1 MERTGAVAQTV
12 TLIEEGWL
20 TLTAGEPVRDGTTA
34 PAPPPGDPSE
44 QIEGLE
50 EVDLQACSF
59 FLHMYTILTCP
70 WAGW

>member
-1 MERTGAVAQTV
+1 M
-12 TLIEEGWL
+12 
-20 TLTAGEPVRDGTTA
+20 RDGTTA